1 MKSHRLTRRTFLG
14 ASGSALAAVPLT
26 AAERAPA
33 GRLTNG
39 LIDCQSHLFFPEVL
53 DLMRRRNADPVV
65 HDKGGMMYLKMGDWL
80 RKVPPVYIDVDVKL
94 AAMDASGIEIAM
106 LSTNDPA
113 PEWFG
118 DDGTPGGAV

>member
-1 MKSHRLTRRTFLG
+1 
-14 ASGSALAAVPLT
+14 
-26 AAERAPA
+26 
-33 GRLTNG
+33 
-39 LIDCQSHLFFPEVL
+39 
-53 DLMRRRNADPVV
+53 
-65 HDKGGMMYLKMGDWL
+65 
-80 RKVPPVYIDVDVKL
+80 VPPVYIDVDVKL